1 MKIDKGS
8 ESGITCKSK
17 CLFESKIFPL
27 HGAFLLN
34 VKWFGHKIVIQ
45 FNNNPLVAEEKSH
58 VIKTVN
64 VYVVFD
70 LGQWPRNLLNNVVL
84 KIWLFGAN
92 NIVKI

>member
-34 VKWFGHKIVIQ
+34 VKWFGYKIGIQ
-45 FNNNPLVAEEKSH
+45 FNNNPLVAEQKSDA
-58 VIKTVN
+58 IKTVN
-64 VYVVFD
+64 AYVVFD
-70 LGQWPRNLLNNVVL
+70 LSQWPRNLLNNVVL